1 MDPLEPGDPRSIGPY
16 ALSGRLGA
24 GGMGEVFFGRSPGGW
39 AVAVKLVYS
48 RFADDADFRRRFRQE
63 VAAVR
68 RVGGYYTAHVVGSDP
83 DADRPWMATAYV
95 EGPSLTQVLTQC
107 QALPLRSAEVLGAGL
122 AEALVAIH
130 AAGIIHRDLKPSNI
144 LLANDG
150 PRVIDFGIAR
160 AIDASGITA
169 RPGTPGFIAPEILQR
184 RPITPACDVFS
195 LGVVMAYAR
204 GIRPFGDGPPEAID
218 YRVVHEKPD
227 LQGLEP
233 SLRDLVAKCLVPVP
247 EDRPKPIEILDWL
260 GDHGSVAR
268 WLPESVHDMI
278 TACAPPSHEPT
289 QSGAGPADGP
299 RLLAEAEQIARGLP
313 DEYERALALVH
324 VATVVCRMDPAHAA
338 RLVDDTRYP
347 ARNGPDAMSGAR
359 RPLLEY
365 LIETSPVEV
374 GTVVGRIDPAPASQ
388 MMADITAYSQLVTL
402 RHMGAE
408 EETAKVIIAL
418 AEAVASAS
426 PDRADRISHILTE
439 EPLQLMAV
447 ARVAMVAAY
456 TDPARAEQMVRTITT
471 RIEQISQLL
480 AEQSGEGRGKRT
492 WPWSKASR
500 AVWSAETHFDSD
512 TARYW
517 AALALTAVVIGM
529 TGADPFRVD
538 RLPTDT
544 GLFARTVTS
553 VGNFSAWTSGH
564 ARMAAIDPARAAR
577 YLTDA
582 EQLARGIAASSF
594 TAAGVPTGDLR
605 AGALSAVK
613 SAAARIDPVHADAL
627 LGEAEQAARTISTD
641 SGRFE
646 SLGQVALAAAT
657 CTDTARAEQIA
668 RSLLHFP
675 RKLGDVALAV
685 ATSDPAR
692 AERIAATISD
702 EYLRALV
709 RAILAVQSAGHAEQL
724 LAQAESAAAGIPAHV
739 IGVAMATARTD
750 LARAEQIARAIRS
763 GPEIIYVQSRDE
775 KYERSAATGYERSAD
790 YWRARA
796 LADLATMSYEGANL
810 AKFSRLA

>member
-48 RFADDADFRRRFRQE
+48 RFADDADFRRRFRRE
-63 VAAVR
+63 VDAGR
-68 RVGGYYTAHVVGSDP
+68 KVGGYYTAHVVGADP
-83 DADRPWMATAYV
+83 DADRPWLATAYV
-95 EGPSLTQVLTQC
+95 EGPSLTQVLAQY
-107 QALPLRSAEVLGAGL
+107 QALPLQSAKVLGAGL

-160 AIDASGITA
+160 AIDASSITA

-195 LGVVMAYAR
+195 LGVVLAFAR

-218 YRVVHEKPD
+218 YRVVHERPD
-227 LQGLEP
+227 LQGLES
-233 SLRDLVAKCLVPVP
+233 SLQDLVAKCLVPVP
-247 EDRPKPIEILDWL
+247 EDRPKPAEILDWL

-278 TACAPPSHEPT
+278 TACAPPSHEAT
-289 QSGAGPADGP
+289 RSDAGATYGS
-299 RLLAEAEQIARGLP
+299 RFLAEAEQIARALP
-313 DEYERALALVH
+313 DDYERALALVH
-324 VATVVCRMDPAHAA
+324 VATVVCRTDPAHAT
-338 RLVDDTRYP
+338 RLVDDAQYP
-347 ARNGPDAMSGAR
+347 ARNGPEAMSGSR

-374 GTVVGRIDPAPASQ
+374 GTVVGGIDPAPARQ
-388 MMADITAYSQLVTL
+388 MIANITAYSYLATL

-408 EETAKVIIAL
+408 EDTAKVIIAL
-418 AEAVASAS
+418 AEAVASVN
-426 PDRADRISHILTE
+426 PDRADRIAHILTE
-439 EPLQLMAV
+439 ESLQLMAV
-447 ARVAMVAAY
+447 ARVAMAAAY

-471 RIEQISQLL
+471 RIERISMPLS
-480 AEQSGEGRGKRT
+480 EQAGEGRSKRT
-492 WPWSKASR
+492 WPWSKSSR
-500 AVWSAETHFDSD
+500 AVWCAETHFDSD

-517 AALALTAVVIGM
+517 AALALTEVVIGM
-529 TGADPFRVD
+529 TGADPFRAD
-538 RLPTDT
+538 RLPTDA

-553 VGNFSAWTSGH
+553 IGNSNVRTASH

-577 YLTDA
+577 NLADA

-594 TAAGVPTGDLR
+594 TAAGVPTHDLR

-613 SAAARIDPVHADAL
+613 SAAARIDPAHADAL
-627 LGEAEQAARTISTD
+627 LAEAEQAARTISTD
-641 SGRFE
+641 SDRFE
-646 SLGQVALAAAT
+646 SLRQVALAAA

-668 RSLLHFP
+668 RSMAHLP
-675 RKLGDVALAV
+675 RKLADVALAV

-692 AERIAATISD
+692 AARIAATITD
-702 EYLRALV
+702 EYLRTLV
-709 RAILAVQSAGHAEQL
+709 TAILAVQCAEHSAEQL
-724 LAQAESAAAGIPAHV
+724 LAQAENAAAGIPAHV
-739 IGVAMATARTD
+739 IEVAMVTARTD

-763 GPEIIYVQSRDE
+763 GPEIIYLQSIDE
-775 KYERSAATGYERSAD
+775 KYKRSATTGYERSAD
-790 YWRARA
+790 YWKARA
-796 LADLATMSYEGANL
+796 LADLTTVSYEG
-810 AKFSRLA
+810 RR